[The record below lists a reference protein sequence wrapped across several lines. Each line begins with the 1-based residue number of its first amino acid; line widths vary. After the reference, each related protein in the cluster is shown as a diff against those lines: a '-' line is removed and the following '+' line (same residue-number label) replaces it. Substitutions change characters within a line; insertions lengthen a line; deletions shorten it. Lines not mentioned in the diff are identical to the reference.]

1 MILKGQMSMV
11 KLLEY
16 LKSKDQPVCEEEKI
30 MKEKAFYGKE
40 EKNIGERLQKLDEE
54 LKYKVLF
61 EDEKREPGMKDREIY
76 QEIRQCEFKKEEM
89 PNLFRWAQFM
99 KKFAEM

>member
-1 MILKGQMSMV
+1 MVVIVGEKEAENELVSLKDLHSQQDLVKRDKEGSLLMLLKGEMSMV

-40 EKNIGERLQKLDEE
+40 VFISEKNETLI
-54 LKYKVLF
+54 
-61 EDEKREPGMKDREIY
+61 
-76 QEIRQCEFKKEEM
+76 
-89 PNLFRWAQFM
+89 
-99 KKFAEM
+99 